1 MARFDFSYTDVVS
14 VFDGLRMQWVGM
26 QGKSTHS
33 AISQGALQPRRFSL
47 CIMQEMHQKG
57 LENLRAASKA
67 TRTLC
72 ATWMDTLGP
81 EIIVINRWAL

>member
-1 MARFDFSYTDVVS
+1 
-14 VFDGLRMQWVGM
+14 
-26 QGKSTHS
+26 
-33 AISQGALQPRRFSL
+33 
-47 CIMQEMHQKG
+47 MQEMHQTG

-81 EIIVINRWAL
+81 EIIVINR